1 MKKYKVEFVAYT
13 IITKEIE
20 VDDDETIEDHIY
32 PEMDIDITEY
42 LNDIHHSGVDKIN
55 DIEIISSDELTNTV

>member
-1 MKKYKVEFVAYT
+1 MKKYEVEFVAYS
-13 IITKEIE
+13 IITTTIE

-42 LNDIHHSGVDKIN
+42 LNDIHQSGVDKIN
-55 DIEIISSDELTNTV
+55 DIEEI